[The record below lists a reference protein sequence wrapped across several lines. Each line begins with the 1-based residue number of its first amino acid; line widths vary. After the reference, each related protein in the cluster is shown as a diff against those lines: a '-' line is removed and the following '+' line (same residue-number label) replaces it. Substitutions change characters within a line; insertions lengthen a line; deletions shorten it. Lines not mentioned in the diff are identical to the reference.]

1 MEDCNFVKGKT
12 KIFVSHW
19 PYSIIWTEPPTAN
32 PIYDP
37 SYSNKGLNSN
47 ILLLKEKDR
56 LLSNEKEL
64 PKLMNS
70 FSINITAELE
80 LKKDAETFLGTSIT
94 SIVSCGFG
102 RVYWRKFLDGKLH
115 FLCSEVLEKFKY
127 YPSLKRIRGTFN
139 NNEKIPFLEID
150 RRPIKKKIYI

>member
-12 KIFVSHW
+12 KIFVNHW

-64 PKLMNS
+64 TKLMNS

-94 SIVSCGFG
+94 SIVSCRFG
-102 RVYWRKFLDGKLH
+102 RVY
-115 FLCSEVLEKFKY
+115 
-127 YPSLKRIRGTFN
+127 
-139 NNEKIPFLEID
+139 
-150 RRPIKKKIYI
+150 